1 MLGNQHHQ
9 QISVILPVLIDL
21 LPGTKQ
27 LISGVEPTWLIQS
40 GCAIFSYPCWGF
52 LTSSNII
59 TVSCCWYQV
68 LSSLGQAATSGRI
81 CSCGSQA
88 CRGSGATRCIGA
100 MKARVHSSISM
111 LLNDYFRSSRIPC
124 RFQLDQHFTY
134 RSNYYTTAVPHHVKY
149 IYVYI
154 NDMYYV

>member
-40 GCAIFSYPCWGF
+40 GCAIFSYLCWGF

-68 LSSLGQAATSGRI
+68 LSSLGQAAKPFLILAEPPSASRISCSLGPTSGRI

-134 RSNYYTTAVPHHVKY
+134 RSN
-149 IYVYI
+149 
-154 NDMYYV
+154 